1 MVPGP
6 HLHKQT
12 TKLMFDFILLMFIYR
27 QQRVFTLEKKF
38 IDSNIEYPAGTNKS
52 IVNDIDNLDV
62 TPLDNPVPDFISN
75 VR

>member
-12 TKLMFDFILLMFIYR
+12 AKLMFDFILLMFIYR
-27 QQRVFTLEKKF
+27 QQRVFTFEKKF
-38 IDSNIEYPAGTNKS
+38 SDSSIEYPAGTNKS